1 MRFSQK
7 VREARR
13 QAGMTQRQLAEACGI
28 SLRTLTNY
36 ETGRSF
42 PRSEEQLRRLAQA
55 LGIEESYLRA
65 GEDISALKWSK
76 DSPCAK
82 RAQGLI
88 EDFTDLMYDD
98 MCGEYEKDVL
108 LCALQKI
115 YWEAKGI
122 L

>member
-65 GEDISALKWSK
+65 GEDISTLKWSK